1 MIVLDTDHC
10 VAILRGKLDPR
21 TRVTVGETLAVTT
34 VTVAELTHG
43 AYRSARA
50 ADNLMRV
57 DALLA
62 AVSMLDFDEASARLF
77 GALKARLEIDGQPI
91 DDTDLQI
98 ACVALRHDSELATH
112 NAKHFGRVPGLRSV
126 DWIMA

>member
-10 VAILRGKLDPR
+10 VAILRGQHDPR
-21 TRVTVGETLAVTT
+21 SRVTANESLAVTS

-43 AYRSARA
+43 AHRSARA

-62 AVSMLDFDEASARLF
+62 AVNVLDFDEASARLF
-77 GALKARLEIDGQPI
+77 GALKARLEVAGQPI
-91 DDTDLQI
+91 DDIDL
-98 ACVALRHDSELATH
+98 
-112 NAKHFGRVPGLRSV
+112 
-126 DWIMA
+126 

>member
-21 TRVTVGETLAVTT
+21 TRIAAGETLAVTA

-43 AYRSARA
+43 AHRSARA

-62 AVSMLDFDEASARLF
+62 AVNVLDFDEASARLF
-77 GALKARLEIDGQPI
+77 GALKARLETTGQPI
-91 DDTDLQI
+91 DDIDLQI
-98 ACVALRHDSELATH
+98 ACVALRHESELVTH
-112 NAKHFGRVPGLRSV
+112 NVKHFSRVPGLRLV
-126 DWIMA
+126 DWL

>member
-21 TRVTVGETLAVTT
+21 VRVTAGDALAVTA

-43 AYRSARA
+43 AHRSSRA

-62 AVSMLDFDEASARLF
+62 AVHVLDFDEASGRIF
-77 GALKARLEIDGQPI
+77 GALKARLEIAGSPI
-91 DDTDLQI
+91 DDIDLQI
-98 ACVALRHDSELATH
+98 ACVALRHESELATH
-112 NAKHFGRVPGLRSV
+112 NVKHFGRVPGLKNV
-126 DWIMA
+126 DWL

>member
-10 VAILRGKLDPR
+10 VAILRRKLDPR
-21 TRVTVGETLAVTT
+21 SRVTANESLALTS

-43 AYRSARA
+43 AHRSPRA

-62 AVSMLDFDEASARLF
+62 AVNVLDFDEASARLF
-77 GALKARLEIDGQPI
+77 GALKARLEITGQPI
-91 DDTDLQI
+91 DDIDLQI
-98 ACVALRHDSELATH
+98 ACIALRHESGLASH
-112 NAKHFGRVPGLRSV
+112 NAKHFGRVPGLKSI
-126 DWIMA
+126 DWL

>member
-1 MIVLDTDHC
+1 VIVLDTDHC

-21 TRVTVGETLAVTT
+21 TRVTASETLAVTA

-43 AYRSARA
+43 AHRSSRA

-62 AVSMLDFDEASARLF
+62 AVNVLDFDEASARLF
-77 GALKARLEIDGQPI
+77 GALKARLEIAGRPI
-91 DDTDLQI
+91 DDIDLQI

-112 NAKHFGRVPGLRSV
+112 NGRHFGRVPGLKSV
-126 DWIMA
+126 DWL

>member
-21 TRVTVGETLAVTT
+21 TRVTAGETLAVTA

-43 AYRSARA
+43 AHRSSRA

-62 AVSMLDFDEASARLF
+62 AVNVLDFDEASARLF
-77 GALKARLEIDGQPI
+77 GALKARLEIAGRPI
-91 DDTDLQI
+91 DDIDLQI

-112 NAKHFGRVPGLRSV
+112 NGRDFGRVPGLKSV
-126 DWIMA
+126 DWL

>member
-21 TRVTVGETLAVTT
+21 TRVTASETLAVTA

-43 AYRSARA
+43 AHRSSRA

-62 AVSMLDFDEASARLF
+62 AVNVLSPEDRDVIVLRYALELNEAEMADALGVARGTVKSRLSRAKGRLRDAITRKGVLD
-77 GALKARLEIDGQPI
+77 
-91 DDTDLQI
+91 
-98 ACVALRHDSELATH
+98 V
-112 NAKHFGRVPGLRSV
+112 
-126 DWIMA
+126 